1 MTDVKPRDIV
11 NVIVE
16 DILRPNMR
24 HPYVRDRKKDKNFI
38 YSDRPG
44 DGDEGPK
51 IGVFH
56 NNTTALEQKSLNTL
70 DKYEQDRIRAGVQ
83 MRSDLG
89 QKDIEQNFDFPDG
102 EGVNKAEDAIGY
114 LAERVKNLVEADM
127 AKSKSNSK
135 IRSLGGSDEDV
146 VLEYDT
152 TTPFYPTTSIKRLQV
167 DFLVVRE

>member
-11 NVIVE
+11 NTIVE

-56 NNTTALEQKSLNTL
+56 NNTTALEQKSLGTL
-70 DKYEQDRIRAGVQ
+70 RKYEQDRIRAGVQ

-89 QKDIEQNFDFPDG
+89 RDSIESNFDFPED
-102 EGVNKAEDAIGY
+102 EGIKKSEDAIGY
-114 LAERVKNLVEADM
+114 LAKRVKDLVESDM
-127 AKSKSNSK
+127 DKSKSNSK
-135 IRSLGGSDEDV
+135 IRSLGGDNQDV

-152 TTPFYPTTSIKRLQV
+152 TTPFFPTSSIKRLQV